1 MSVDI
6 VGRAF
11 EPFFTTKEVGH
22 GTGLGLSQVYGFVKQ
37 SGGHV
42 KIYSEVDH
50 GTTVKLYFPRLSS
63 RVEAEQSRLP
73 EIFAEGEQDETVL
86 IVEDDTDVRSY
97 LSDVL
102 RDLQYRVLGAAD
114 GEAALALMAQDRLRI
129 DLLLT
134 DIVMPGMNGRELC
147 KRAHE
152 LRPHLKVL
160 YMTGYPR
167 NAIDHNGGFGEGV
180 DFLQKPISQAELA
193 NRVRDMLD

>member
-1 MSVDI
+1 
-6 VGRAF
+6 
-11 EPFFTTKEVGH
+11 
-22 GTGLGLSQVYGFVKQ
+22 
-37 SGGHV
+37 
-42 KIYSEVDH
+42 
-50 GTTVKLYFPRLSS
+50 
-63 RVEAEQSRLP
+63 
-73 EIFAEGEQDETVL
+73 
-86 IVEDDTDVRSY
+86 
-97 LSDVL
+97 
-102 RDLQYRVLGAAD
+102 
-114 GEAALALMAQDRLRI
+114 LMAQDRLRI